1 MQSISRLGW
10 ILFPHVGS
18 RMEIT
23 IVWRVSCFLNVC
35 FFFNAFG
42 ICIYIYHSE
51 YASHDL
57 QCAGILSVGSV
68 FKSVPDF

>member
-1 MQSISRLGW
+1 
-10 ILFPHVGS
+10 
-18 RMEIT
+18 MEIT